1 MASHFLPCKEP
12 SPDGSPPTPERD
24 LVTLAQGGCLHPA
37 QGQRQPGVW
46 STDSVQAESEICLNM
61 CPDSFGYETDGCK
74 CPPTGLN
81 STSCGW

>member
-24 LVTLAQGGCLHPA
+24 LVTLAQRECLHPA
-37 QGQRQPGVW
+37 QGQRRPEVW

-61 CPDSFGYETDGCK
+61 CLIPLVMRQADASAR
-74 CPPTGLN
+74 LQV
-81 STSCGW
+81 